1 MAADAESAEL
11 QLCINRR
18 LTYGALDFGAS
29 LIAVVRVNDF
39 KLIIGPKLR
48 NVLTSSHL
56 FKFQELKEC
65 ERKQDCVASSYS
77 KGISPNQLSKNKT
90 AAVSCQTAGYL
101 RAR

>member
-29 LIAVVRVNDF
+29 RIAVVRVNDF